1 MQNFI
6 IPRGYCN
13 FFSFLTVYNF
23 SFLRPE
29 FQGIV
34 NIFIY
39 LLNKR
44 AFIYLT
50 FWFSYANFHYL
61 ITFIPFITLMFYLS
75 IFIHASLSFFFFF
88 VFHYISVVTLNFV
101 SAQYSI
107 LFLVFP
113 LSKHY
118 RKLSHRHANW
128 FVQFNW
134 SIHRLQRVEHANEIE
149 AMPPKQ
155 CHRSKG
161 NDWQTFRFENSTNHL
176 TFFLFSSIAIFF
188 SRYLI
193 NF

>member
-1 MQNFI
+1 MLISI
-6 IPRGYCN
+6 ISSHLFP
-13 FFSFLTVYNF
+13 SSL
-23 SFLRPE
+23 
-29 FQGIV
+29 
-34 NIFIY
+34 
-39 LLNKR
+39 
-44 AFIYLT
+44 
-50 FWFSYANFHYL
+50 
-61 ITFIPFITLMFYLS
+61 LMFYAFLYTL
-75 IFIHASLSFFFFF
+75 FSLSFLF
-88 VFHYISVVTLNFV
+88 FHYISIVTLNFA

-149 AMPPKQ
+149 AMPPPER
-155 CHRSKG
+155 HRSKG
-161 NDWQTFRFENSTNHL
+161 NDWQTFRFEISSNHL
-176 TFFLFSSIAIFF
+176 TFFLSRTSSIAIFF